1 MLDSYVIWPPAG
13 RYIVAVSGGAD
24 SMVLLHMLAAEAPAR
39 GYQLVVAHFDH
50 GLRSSS
56 AADAELVRAVA
67 ASAGLPFELH
77 RAGLGAASEAA
88 ARTARHSWL
97 EQQRVGHGAAAILT
111 AHHQDDLIETSLLN
125 LARGSGRRGLAPM
138 QSSSTILR
146 PLLNISRAELRTH
159 ATRQNLHWNEDP
171 TNADVSNPRNLLR
184 HKLLPTVGPE
194 WRASYLENV
203 HTLATLNTKIDQS
216 LSALLTYDRSAAAS
230 PVSSYCFARSSLVAA
245 PDAVIAE
252 LVVAAALRLRPGLQ
266 LSQRLLAEIAQYLR
280 TARGRTHRPLRE
292 GVIVSIRTPYVYVHL
307 GPLPKP

>member
-1 MLDSYVIWPPAG
+1 MLDSHVIWPPAG

-56 AADAELVRAVA
+56 AADAELVQAVA
-67 ASAGLPFELH
+67 AAAGLPFALH

-88 ARTARHSWL
+88 ARTARHRWL
-97 EQQRVGHGAAAILT
+97 ERQRVAHGAAAILT

-138 QSSSTILR
+138 QTSPAILR
-146 PLLNISRAELRTH
+146 PLLRGSREQLREY
-159 ATRQNLHWNEDP
+159 ATRHNLLWHEDP
-171 TNADVSNPRNLLR
+171 TNADINNPRNFLR
-184 HKLLPTVGPE
+184 HKLLSTASPE
-194 WRASYLENV
+194 WRASYLENIN
-203 HTLATLNTKIDQS
+203 TLAKLNTKIDQS
-216 LSALLTYDRSAAAS
+216 LSVLLGSGPSSVAAPA
-230 PVSSYCFARSSLVAA
+230 SSYCFARSSLVAA

-266 LSQRLLAEIAQYLR
+266 LSQRLLADIAQYVR

-292 GVIVSIRTPYVYVHL
+292 GVIVSIRTPCVYVHL